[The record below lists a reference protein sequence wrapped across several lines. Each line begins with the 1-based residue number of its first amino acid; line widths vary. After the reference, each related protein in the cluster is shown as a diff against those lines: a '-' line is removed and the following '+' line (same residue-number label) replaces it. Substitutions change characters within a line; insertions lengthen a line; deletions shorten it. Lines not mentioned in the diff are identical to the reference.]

1 MSTPD
6 SFIEEVTE
14 EVRRDRLFLL
24 FRKYGWIGV
33 LIVLAT
39 VGGAAYSEW
48 TKAQATAR
56 AQAFGDAVSTALD
69 QTTPEARQTAL
80 SAVPAEGEQL
90 AVLNLLLSSDPVTDK
105 AASLAALDK
114 VIADASLPP
123 VYHDL
128 AVLRR
133 VIIAGA
139 DMPLADRRAALDAI
153 AVAGRPY
160 RPLAVEQMAY
170 LDLEAGDTEAALKRL
185 RALTEDQDAPQGLRG
200 RATQMIVVLGGE
212 TQAG

>member
-1 MSTPD
+1 MSNPD

-14 EVRRDRLFLL
+14 EVRRDRLFHL

-33 LIVLAT
+33 AIVLAT

-56 AQAFGDAVSTALD
+56 AQAFGDAVSAALD

-80 SAVPAEGEQL
+80 AAVPAVGEQS
-90 AVLNLLLSSDPVTDK
+90 AVLNLLLSSDPVSDK
-105 AASLAALDK
+105 TASLAALDK

-123 VYHDL
+123 LYHDL

-133 VIIAGA
+133 VIVAGA
-139 DMPLADRRAALDAI
+139 DMPIADRRAALDAI

-170 LDLEAGDTEAALKRL
+170 LDLEAGDTDAALKRL